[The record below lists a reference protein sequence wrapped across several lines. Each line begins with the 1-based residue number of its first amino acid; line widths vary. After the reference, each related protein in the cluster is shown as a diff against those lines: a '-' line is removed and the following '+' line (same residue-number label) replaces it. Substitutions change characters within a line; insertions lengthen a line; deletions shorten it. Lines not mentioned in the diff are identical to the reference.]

1 MDKKYID
8 GFVLAVPKEK
18 LDSYR
23 EMAQKMAK
31 LMKKYGALKYIEA
44 VGEDMNPKMM
54 EGMEIA
60 KFPQMV
66 QARPDEVVMF
76 SFIVFESRAHR
87 DEVNARVMKDPFLN
101 DYEMKEKMM
110 PFDMKRMAYGGFEV
124 IVES

>member
-101 DYEMKEKMM
+101 DSEMKEKMM